1 MKLRYL
7 SGIFVSVIVL
17 GIFCLSAPLTRA
29 AYGDVTTFA
38 SEPYWG
44 DGYNATEAFL
54 DFPEGL
60 CRDSDGN
67 FYVADTY
74 NNVIRKIK
82 SDGKIITLA
91 GSGSYGMT
99 DAKGA
104 AAEFAMPR
112 GVAVDSNGYV
122 YVGDT
127 ENNRIRKIAPD
138 GTTSTL
144 IDSGIKTPAGLSV
157 SGSNLYFTD
166 SGNGAVKVIKTSG
179 GAVSTVKSGFNNPQ
193 AVHVSGDW
201 AYISDTNNNRVVKVH
216 LGSKSQET
224 IVSSGLS
231 RPNGLW
237 KDGSYLYI
245 SDDLHDAVKKV
256 HLDTGELTTF
266 SDDNTMTTVNFPHG
280 IVAYGGYVYVIN
292 TGIGTLQKFRQS
304 DGYTTVPGDTV
315 AGADRFNY
323 RNGSNGAL
331 TMLGRPYVMAKY
343 GNTFYVAENN
353 KIRVVDVENG
363 GSSFLIGNSVD
374 NYKESTGADARF
386 STIQGIAVTSNGENL
401 YVADRFNN
409 RIRRVSIA
417 EKKSYWISG
426 VGEINTTGPSNG
438 YKEGD
443 AAEAKFANPTGVV
456 LSADGA
462 TLYVADT
469 GNNRIRSVRLSDG
482 HTELIAGDGTAG
494 YRDGDGHQARFNKPV
509 GIDLD
514 RKAGRYLYVADT
526 NNHRIREIDLSNNKV
541 RTIAGSGQAGYKNAT
556 GGAAYFSYPEY
567 LAVSNDGKLYISEV
581 GSHRIRWADP
591 ASGEVRLVSGSGNR
605 GYKNGSWQSAEF
617 NNPKGIVADV
627 DNNRIFVADTWND
640 VIRRVTISSKTPPYS
655 ESAPTVSGCVPGTK
669 IHDGN
674 LTYTYIKVLGNNFR
688 HGVTVKFNNVNA
700 TAYLINSREIVA
712 KIPFASMQ
720 KGWYHVTAR
729 NTDGQTGTKNMG
741 FGIADNNGVVPN
753 VFPGATGD
761 TVKPAAK
768 GFSFFAYSSNL
779 RGGFY
784 AGVGDVMGDS
794 AEEIVTGTSAGMGP
808 QIMVFDKNGK
818 LKSSFFV
825 YAKHLRSGVRVA
837 VGDVDGDGKG
847 EIVVG
852 PGAGGRPHIRIF
864 NGYGQA
870 EYPGYFALDKKF
882 AGGVWVA
889 TGDVNNDG
897 KEEIIVTPSKGG
909 GPQVTIHDQFGKILG
924 NFFAYPNG
932 YRDGVHVAAADTD
945 GDGVKEIV
953 TAPDRGGRVPV
964 RVFERNG
971 QKIGEF
977 YPFGAGFGGG
987 ISVAGGDVDANGK
1000 DEVIVGAGPGGGP
1013 LVRVLNQRGASV
1025 TPNFYMYPS
1034 NFRGGVNVAAGD
1046 VNKDGEAEIIGAPA
1060 SGGGPN
1066 FRIIDPQ
1073 NL

>member
-1 MKLRYL
+1 MALTL
-7 SGIFVSVIVL
+7 GLALVFALVL
-17 GIFCLSAPLTRA
+17 ASPASA

-60 CRDSDGN
+60 SRDSDGN
-67 FYVADTY
+67 FYIADTY

-82 SDGKIITLA
+82 SDGKIVTLA
-91 GSGSYGMT
+91 GSGSYGFNE
-99 DAKGA
+99 AKGA

-144 IDSGIKTPAGLSV
+144 VSSGIKTPAGLSV
-157 SGSNLYFTD
+157 SGSNLYFCD
-166 SGNGAVKVIKTSG
+166 SGNGAVKVMKTSG
-179 GAVSTVKSGFNNPQ
+179 GAVSTLKSGFNNPQ

-216 LGSKSQET
+216 LGNKSQET
-224 IVSSGLS
+224 IVDEGLS

-237 KDGSYLYI
+237 KDSNYLYI
-245 SDDLHDAVKKV
+245 SDDLHDSVKKV
-256 HLDTGELTTF
+256 HLDTGVMTTF
-266 SDDNTMTTVNFPHG
+266 SDDDTMTTVNFPHG
-280 IVAYGGYVYVIN
+280 IVAHDGYVYVIN

-304 DGYTTVPGDTV
+304 DGYTTVPNDTV

-331 TMLGRPYVMAKY
+331 TMLGRPYVMAKHS
-343 GNTFYVAENN
+343 NTLYVAENN
-353 KIRVVDVENG
+353 KIRMVDVETG

-374 NYKESTGADARF
+374 NYKESTGSDARF
-386 STIQGIAVTSNGENL
+386 STIQGIAVTDNGQDL

-409 RIRRVSIA
+409 RIRRVSVD
-417 EKKSYWISG
+417 EKKSYLISG
-426 VGEINTTGPSNG
+426 TGETNTTGPSNG
-438 YKEGD
+438 YKEGNAD
-443 AAEAKFANPTGVV
+443 EAKFANPTGVV
-456 LSADGA
+456 LSHDGS

-482 HTELIAGDGTAG
+482 RTELIAGDGTAG
-494 YRDGDGHQARFNKPV
+494 YRDGAGSQARFNKPV

-514 RKAGRYLYVADT
+514 RDEGRYLYIADT
-526 NNHRIREIDLSNNKV
+526 NNHRIREIDLDTNKV
-541 RTIAGSGQAGYKNAT
+541 RTVAGSGQAGYKNAT
-556 GGAAYFSYPEY
+556 GTAAYFSYPEY

-581 GSHRIRWADP
+581 GSHRIRWTDP
-591 ASGEVRLVSGSGNR
+591 ASGEVRLVAGSGNR
-605 GYKNGSWQSAEF
+605 GYRNGSRTSAEF

-627 DNNRIFVADTWND
+627 DNKRIFVADSWND
-640 VIRRVTISSKTPPYS
+640 VIRRVTISSTTPPYS
-655 ESAPTVSGCVPGTK
+655 ESAPSVSSCVPATK
-669 IHDGN
+669 VHDGN
-674 LTYTYIKVLGNNFR
+674 LTYTYIKVLGSNLQ

-700 TAYLINSREIVA
+700 TAYLVNSQELVA

-720 KGWYHVTAR
+720 PGWYHVTAK
-729 NTDGQTGTKNMG
+729 NVDGQTGTKNMG
-741 FGIADNNGVVPN
+741 FGIANTDGTIPN
-753 VFPGATGD
+753 VFPGATD
-761 TVKPAAK
+761 ETIKPAAK
-768 GFSFFAYSSNL
+768 GFSFYAYSAAL

-784 AGVGDVMGDS
+784 SAVGNVMGDS
-794 AEEIVTGTSAGMGP
+794 AEEIVTGTSSGMGP
-808 QIMVFDKNGK
+808 QVMVYDKNGK

-837 VGDVDGDGKG
+837 VGDVDGDGMG

-852 PGAGGRPHIRIF
+852 PGSGGRPHIRIF

-882 AGGVWVA
+882 TGGVWVA
-889 TGDVNNDG
+889 TGDVNGDS
-897 KEEIIVTPSKGG
+897 KEEIIVTPAKGG
-909 GPQVTIHDQFGKILG
+909 GPQVTIHDQYGKILG
-924 NFFAYPNG
+924 NFFAYAKG

-945 GDGVKEIV
+945 GDGVDEIV
-953 TAPDRGGRVPV
+953 TAPDFGGRVSV
-964 RVFERNG
+964 RIFKRNG
-971 QKIGEF
+971 IQVGGF
-977 YPFGAGFGGG
+977 YPFGVGFGGG
-987 ISVAGGDVDANGK
+987 ISVAGGDIDANGK

-1013 LVRVLNQRGASV
+1013 LVRVLNQSGTSV

-1034 NFRGGVNVAAGD
+1034 NFRGGVNVSAGD
-1046 VNKDGEAEIIGAPA
+1046 VDKDGKAEIIGAPA
-1060 SGGGPN
+1060 YGGGPN
-1066 FRIIDPQ
+1066 FRVINPDD
-1073 NL
+1073 L